1 MRVKGCIWDHCSKH
15 NYSTNESA
23 LLQYCW
29 ENVVI
34 YYTVSIDG
42 LQMSIKRSISGG
54 QTHNQET
61 TVQWT
66 IHFKR
71 NSFFYP
77 SALMVRIRCSAS
89 MPDRTVPNADP
100 DSLPAGIEAIYAPM
114 PWKPSFCSCMLSLC
128 FHGLSSD
135 WYKVGLIITRY
146 VKPPPGGYTFHFQ
159 HQSMVQWWLEY
170 RWLVTGSQR
179 KVSGLYRWQVRMK
192 LGVVTE
198 VATFFIITQISS
210 G

>member
-114 PWKPSFCSCMLSLC
+114 PWKP
-128 FHGLSSD
+128 
-135 WYKVGLIITRY
+135 WLI
-146 VKPPPGGYTFHFQ
+146 
-159 HQSMVQWWLEY
+159 QSWLNYNSICETTTWWLHIPFPTPIHGPM
-170 RWLVTGSQR
+170 VTG
-179 KVSGLYRWQVRMK
+179 VQVV
-192 LGVVTE
+192 GNWIP
-198 VATFFIITQISS
+198 AQSIGFI
-210 G
+210 